1 VLYRFVDWFW
11 RRFRD
16 QYFNAGAA
24 VAVLFIGV
32 FVLVPVGEL
41 FAQAWK
47 ISASGG
53 VIFGFTTF
61 LIAIAAAFYG
71 ANSIPQFRKPIEAWL
86 AGDHSDPLHVRDC
99 ALVSAQRAASQGL
112 KVALPLGATIVAPML
127 VHYGHLG
134 WRGFVIVEVMIA
146 MSFAISMYLVGV
158 ACTLLA
164 RPLLEE
170 IAAELRDNQRPKMR
184 AWPVKLRLF
193 AAVSS
198 AAFVSGLAGGGI
210 AYLFS
215 SSLETGFV
223 ASFLISVAMAC
234 YCSALFQIGLAEPT
248 LKPLEDLEA
257 AITRVHEG
265 DLSHRLSVTSADQI
279 GDIAVAFNDMM
290 DGLVQR
296 QALHAAFGSYVD
308 PALAQ
313 RLLDQD
319 SSVFDG
325 EAVNAT
331 IFFADVR
338 GFTTY
343 ADEVAPEIAV
353 ARLNQLFDILVP
365 AIRDAGGHPNRYTG
379 DGVLAVFGTPE
390 PLVDHAESAIR
401 AALEIQC
408 GIRKKF
414 GDGLRLGIGINTG
427 RVIAGTIGGGGK
439 LDFTVIGDAVNI
451 ASRVEEMTKETG
463 DTILLTQAVIDACA
477 TRPANLA
484 DRGER
489 PVRGKV
495 SSVRIY
501 SLTE

>member
-1 VLYRFVDWFW
+1 LERFVDWFW
-11 RRFRD
+11 RRYRA

-47 ISASGG
+47 ISAVGG
-53 VIFGFTTF
+53 VVFGFTTF
-61 LIAIAAAFYG
+61 VISILAAFYG
-71 ANSIPQFRKPIEAWL
+71 LHSIPQYRKPIEAWI
-86 AGDHSDPLHVRDC
+86 AGDHSDPVLARDC
-99 ALVSAQRAASQGL
+99 ALVSAQRAAAQGL
-112 KVALPLGATIVAPML
+112 KVALPLGAAVVAPML

-146 MSFAISMYLVGV
+146 MSFAISMYLVGI
-158 ACTLLA
+158 ACNLLA

-170 IAAELRDNQRPKMR
+170 IGAELRDNEPPMLR
-184 AWPVKLRLF
+184 AWSLNLRLF
-193 AAVSS
+193 ASVSS
-198 AAFVSGLAGGGI
+198 ASFVSGLGAGGI
-210 AYLFS
+210 AYLFN

-223 ASFLISVAMAC
+223 ASFFTSVVMAA
-234 YCSALFQIGLAEPT
+234 YCTFLFQIGFARPT
-248 LKPLEDLEA
+248 FKPLEDIEH
-257 AITRVHEG
+257 AITRVREG
-265 DLSHRLSVTSADQI
+265 DFSHRLNVTSADQI

-296 QALHAAFGSYVD
+296 QALQAAFGSYVD

-313 RLLDQD
+313 RLLNQD

-325 EAVNAT
+325 EAVDAT

-343 ADEVAPEIAV
+343 ADEVTPESAV
-353 ARLNQLFDILVP
+353 TRLNQLFDILVP
-365 AIRDAGGHPNRYTG
+365 AIRDAGGHANRYTG

-390 PLVDHAESAIR
+390 PLADHAACAIR
-401 AALEIQC
+401 AARDIQC
-408 GIRKKF
+408 GIKQKF
-414 GDGLRLGIGINTG
+414 GDALRLGIGINTG

-463 DTILLTQAVIDACA
+463 DTILLTQAVVDACA
-477 TRPANLA
+477 TAPTNLT

-489 PVRGKV
+489 AVRGRAT
-495 SSVRIY
+495 SVRVY
-501 SLTE
+501 AVAD